1 MNIYG
6 GNVIPIEVGSILHLA
21 DKRAALEAEVLI
33 YHLTNTHTHTEIHS
47 HRVTDPVTVVV
58 ITVAGVPQ
66 TETSV

>member
-6 GNVIPIEVGSILHLA
+6 CNVIPIEVRSIL
-21 DKRAALEAEVLI
+21 RTSLI
-33 YHLTNTHTHTEIHS
+33 TELPLKLKSSYITSQTHVHTETHS